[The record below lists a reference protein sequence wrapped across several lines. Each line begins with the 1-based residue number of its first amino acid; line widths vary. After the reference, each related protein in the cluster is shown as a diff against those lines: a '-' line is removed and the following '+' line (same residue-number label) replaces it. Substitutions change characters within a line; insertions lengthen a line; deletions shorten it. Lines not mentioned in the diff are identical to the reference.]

1 MGLLKFLFIT
11 ICVLW
16 LIRMILRLALPYIFQ
31 NLVKKAQQQA
41 NQYQRPTY
49 DRRADGRVKVDY
61 VPPKEKNGADR
72 AGDFV
77 EYEEIK

>member
-41 NQYQRPTY
+41 GQYQQQY
-49 DRRADGRVKVDY
+49 QNRADGRVKVDY
-61 VPPKEKNGADR
+61 VPPREPSGADR

-77 EYEEIK
+77 EYEEIR

>member
-1 MGLLKFLFIT
+1 
-11 ICVLW
+11 
-16 LIRMILRLALPYIFQ
+16 MILRLALPYIFQ

-41 NQYQRPTY
+41 GQYQHPPY
-49 DRRADGRVKVDY
+49 QNRADGRVKVDY
-61 VPPKEKNGADR
+61 VPPKERSGADR

>member
-16 LIRMILRLALPYIFQ
+16 LIRMVIRLALPYIFQ
-31 NLVKKAQQQA
+31 NLVKKAQQRA
-41 NQYQRPTY
+41 YQYQRPPQQNRT
-49 DRRADGRVKVDY
+49 DGRITVDY
-61 VPPKEKNGADR
+61 VPPKERNGADK

-77 EYEEIK
+77 EYEEIR